1 MTTVSDLVWRCK
13 PSNVLLIIG
22 NIQSC
27 TSVPSNAFLVS
38 LVLAIPSVCPCCS
51 TSSGNSVLHPY
62 SGSTSQCCFM
72 LMLDPEAKE
81 RRSGRFRHLAWSPM
95 VPVVICSKLSGSNDA
110 ILWVHSY
117 LYYWLVGWN
126 LFYFSICIGK
136 NIPNWLIMT
145 SIFQSGWNHQPVLHF
160 TIRVFLKRPGYPKSH
175 EIHESS
181 SSSAFNRHRKGG
193 YTMRGL
199 PPFQTNPYS
208 KHLIAILF
216 LDYSWLTH
224 YIIFEWLVFKSIF
237 VDLYMFIID
246 SINRSG

>member
-145 SIFQSGWNHQPVLHF
+145 SIFQSGWNHQPDIILY
-160 TIRVFLKRPGYPKSH
+160 LKLS
-175 EIHESS
+175 IFWSS
-181 SSSAFNRHRKGG
+181 QS
-193 YTMRGL
+193 TMT
-199 PPFQTNPYS
+199 QYWN
-208 KHLIAILF
+208 ILF
-216 LDYSWLTH
+216 NPWWRWEIPHFEKAQEAICSMVLVYLPTWLGMTGP
-224 YIIFEWLVFKSIF
+224 F
-237 VDLYMFIID
+237 
-246 SINRSG
+246 GP

>member
-145 SIFQSGWNHQPVLHF
+145 SIFQSGWNHQPDIILYLKLSIFLELPVDHDSVLKH
-160 TIRVFLKRPGYPKSH
+160 IVQPMV
-175 EIHESS
+175 
-181 SSSAFNRHRKGG
+181 
-193 YTMRGL
+193 TMRD
-199 PPFQTNPYS
+199 PPFWESPRGHMLHGAGIFTYMTG
-208 KHLIAILF
+208 HDWAI
-216 LDYSWLTH
+216 WA
-224 YIIFEWLVFKSIF
+224 IWAIK
-237 VDLYMFIID
+237 M
-246 SINRSG
+246 R